1 MARLRR
7 AIVADEQRD
16 FDKVNYKVGLMA
28 INSDRADWSLL
39 LRPHCEVWGFGYHNL
54 QEGNSND

>member
-16 FDKVNYKVGLMA
+16 FDKVNYKVGLVA
-28 INSDRADWSLL
+28 INTDRADWPLL
-39 LRPHCEVWGFGYHNL
+39 IRHVLC
-54 QEGNSND
+54 